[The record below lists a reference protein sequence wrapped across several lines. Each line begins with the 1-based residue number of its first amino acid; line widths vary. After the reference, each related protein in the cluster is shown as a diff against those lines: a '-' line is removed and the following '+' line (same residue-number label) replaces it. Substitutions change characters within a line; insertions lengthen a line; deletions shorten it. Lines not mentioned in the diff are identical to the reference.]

1 MKKYLAITIILV
13 FSISVFGQVYS
24 FKNIPTEILDNLDKM
39 GVDKSTL
46 LNSYESEYFNVIF
59 KDSKKDFDFT
69 GKKVGFIAS
78 AYGNTKN
85 KEDYFKKEKSQYKKY
100 KRTNLNYTPIVTT
113 LYIFDETQKEESGG
127 YDAAILYCRNLK
139 LHTLQ
144 PETKVIKT
152 LKGNKKNK

>member
-1 MKKYLAITIILV
+1 MKKYLAITIMLF
-13 FSISVFGQVYS
+13 FSMSIFGQVNS
-24 FKNIPTEILDNLDKM
+24 FKNIPTEILGNLDKT
-39 GVDKSTL
+39 GVDKSAL

-78 AYGNTKN
+78 AYGKSKN
-85 KEDYFKKEKSQYKKY
+85 KKNYFKKEKSQYKKY

-139 LHTLQ
+139 FHTLQ
-144 PETKVIKT
+144 PEANVIKA
-152 LKGNKKNK
+152 LKGDKKKQ

>member
-1 MKKYLAITIILV
+1 MKKYLAITIMLF
-13 FSISVFGQVYS
+13 FSMSIFGQVNS
-24 FKNIPTEILDNLDKM
+24 FKNIPTEILGNLDKT
-39 GVDKSTL
+39 GVDKSAL
-46 LNSYESEYFNVIF
+46 LNSYESAYFNVIF

-78 AYGNTKN
+78 AYGKSKN
-85 KEDYFKKEKSQYKKY
+85 KKNYFKKEKSQYKKY

-139 LHTLQ
+139 FHIVL
-144 PETKVIKT
+144 PEAKVIKK
-152 LKGNKKNK
+152 LKANKRK

>member
-1 MKKYLAITIILV
+1 MKKYLAITIMLV

-69 GKKVGFIAS
+69 GKKLGFIAS
-78 AYGNTKN
+78 AYGKSKN
-85 KEDYFKKEKSQYKKY
+85 KKNYFKKEKSQYKKY

-139 LHTLQ
+139 FHIVL
-144 PETKVIKT
+144 PEAKVIKA
-152 LKGNKKNK
+152 LKGDKKNK

>member
-1 MKKYLAITIILV
+1 MLV

-46 LNSYESEYFNVIF
+46 LNSYESAYFNVIF

-78 AYGNTKN
+78 AYGNSIAIGRRHGVGNKRKN
-85 KEDYFKKEKSQYKKY
+85 HGRRIPRHGAIHARVVQAGAALLHPARPAANSRASTEFQVFFISFSPFGYS
-100 KRTNLNYTPIVTT
+100 PIYT
-113 LYIFDETQKEESGG
+113 LY
-127 YDAAILYCRNLK
+127 
-139 LHTLQ
+139 
-144 PETKVIKT
+144 
-152 LKGNKKNK
+152 